1 MALEPGYTYSSGVAT
16 GSAADGKT
24 SISAPL
30 FDITRTATATG
41 TATALSAESCQG
53 VTIINSSGNTL
64 FVIANNGGPVSIP
77 ANSGF
82 SFNVFNTNQL
92 QISGSGAIGYTVSK

>member
-1 MALEPGYTYSSGVAT
+1 MALEPGYTYSNSVVTA
-16 GSAADGKT
+16 SAADGKT
-24 SISAPL
+24 SVSAPL

-41 TATALSAESCQG
+41 TLTALTAEACQG

-64 FVIANNGGPVSIP
+64 FVSSNSGSALSIP

-82 SFNVFNTNQL
+82 SFNIFNTSQL
-92 QISGSGAIGYTVSK
+92 QISGSGVIGYTVSK

>member
-24 SISAPL
+24 SIAAPL

-41 TATALSAESCQG
+41 TLTALASDPCQG

-64 FVIANNGGPVSIP
+64 FVSANNGNAISIA

-82 SFNVFNTNQL
+82 SFNVFNANQIR
-92 QISGSGAIGYTVSK
+92 ISGSGAIGYTVSD

>member
-30 FDITRTATATG
+30 FDITRAATATG
-41 TATALSAESCQG
+41 TLTALPAETCQG
-53 VTIINSSGNTL
+53 VTIMNSTGTPL
-64 FVIANNGGPVSIP
+64 FVIANGGSVVSIP
-77 ANSGF
+77 AYSGF

-92 QISGSGAIGYTVSK
+92 QISGSGTIGYTVSD